1 MEVNN
6 SIKSGQ
12 SGHKSN
18 DGKGMVV
25 TGEKSQPK
33 VWGNTLVRK

>member
-1 MEVNN
+1 LIANIPKPIRLKPVEMEINN

-12 SGHKSN
+12 SGQKSN

-25 TGEKSQPK
+25 TG
-33 VWGNTLVRK
+33 